1 MNFFVVLILKMFS
14 WTFLK
19 IICSILWMQ
28 ICNDWTTECQEWCI
42 QLWCCPSGT
51 FDWKEACW
59 SYTTSWTAE
68 SGYLGKI
75 TYPNQKNEKEEILAS
90 VLWFVNQTH
99 WFVFQATPKLSE
111 DKVRQCVDT
120 RLGGEYPPKA
130 VAKVCTSLLSI
141 FDFLL
146 IFMLWHFPCWIVWT
160 VRKFI
165 NSELDLEVED
175 MHITVQVSQL
185 NFSCWWVAVEL
196 YLGSWYHA

>member
-1 MNFFVVLILKMFS
+1 M
-14 WTFLK
+14 
-19 IICSILWMQ
+19 
-28 ICNDWTTECQEWCI
+28 
-42 QLWCCPSGT
+42 
-51 FDWKEACW
+51 
-59 SYTTSWTAE
+59 
-68 SGYLGKI
+68 
-75 TYPNQKNEKEEILAS
+75 
-90 VLWFVNQTH
+90 
-99 WFVFQATPKLSE
+99 FQATPKLSE

-160 VRKFI
+160 VWKFI

-185 NFSCWWVAVEL
+185 NFSC
-196 YLGSWYHA
+196 